1 MTAEEWKGILEERSQ
16 TMVDSVVG
24 VVISLGAY
32 VLMSVSVTDWSQL
45 MMILCFFI
53 TIFMITSFLWYIA
66 GQSIA
71 LAPHDSGLFGLNILL
86 VAILAPLPFSARL
99 VLFSEIK
106 ELAVTLL
113 LINTG
118 VVFAITFLIDILVL
132 HKPESRKA
140 PRSVLGDL
148 RAQQFGLP
156 VGSLFAFLFLLAPR
170 EQTLGGP
177 FAGWD
182 LPVRALGFL
191 LSSFIFFMVTM
202 VAEVFVR
209 KRIPLSVDEAPQVQ
223 KMSRVFNLKMR
234 AVNNALFG
242 MALGLCIFSLT
253 DLPVKTASDLPPP
266 LIHFAFL
273 FILIYV
279 FWNKLFR
286 VYATIP
292 VFEAGIDFFTNIVAL
307 FAIMVPLAFRFAV
320 LPGLETRAIG
330 VIFFPI
336 MMAAFAAANAMLYLY
351 ASRLKR
357 GETAF
362 SLDIVREFCQWA
374 AGSLFLAFMFLASM
388 LIPLETITFM
398 DISLR
403 IVVWWIS
410 LVSFIVIMQVA
421 SPPSS
426 HKLSE
431 KSD

>member
-1 MTAEEWKGILEERSQ
+1 MTTEEWKGILEERSQ

-24 VVISLGAY
+24 IVISLGAY

-45 MMILCFFI
+45 MVILMFLMAIFSI
-53 TIFMITSFLWYIA
+53 TGFLWYTA
-66 GQSIA
+66 AQSIA
-71 LAPHDSGLFGLNILL
+71 LAPHDSGLFRLSLLL

-106 ELAVTLL
+106 EVAVTLL
-113 LINTG
+113 LINTA
-118 VVFAITFLIDILVL
+118 VVFAIAFLIDVLVL

-140 PRSVLGDL
+140 PRSILGDL

-170 EQTLGGP
+170 EQMLGGP

-182 LPVRALGFL
+182 IPLRALGFL
-191 LSSFIFFMVTM
+191 FSFFVFFGITM
-202 VAEVFVR
+202 VAEIFVR
-209 KRIPLSVDEAPQVQ
+209 KRIPISADEAPQVQ

-242 MALGLCIFSLT
+242 MALGLCVFSLT
-253 DLPVKTASDLPPP
+253 DLPVEAASDLLPP

-286 VYATIP
+286 VYATIH
-292 VFEAGIDFFTNIVAL
+292 VWEEGIDLFTNIVAIL
-307 FAIMVPLAFRFAV
+307 VVMVPSAFRFAV

-336 MMAAFAAANAMLYLY
+336 LMVAFAAANASLYFY

-362 SLDIVREFCQWA
+362 SLDIVRDFRLWA
-374 AGSLFLAFMFLASM
+374 VGSLFLAFMFLASM
-388 LIPLETITFM
+388 LIPLEAIAFM
-398 DISLR
+398 DISLQ
-403 IVVWWIS
+403 IVIWWIS
-410 LVSFIVIMQVA
+410 LVIFIVIMQVA
-421 SPPSS
+421 SPKSS
-426 HKLSE
+426 HKLLE